1 MHDIFLREA
10 GYAEGFSLQDFDGKF
25 RAICQSH
32 IEEGRARAF
41 AFILF
46 DYGHPEVRE
55 VLANQKY
62 WDALNRLSGRY
73 LTVFSINL
81 EREEAL
87 RSLSRERGRNPEN
100 ELILDSVNDVLEKL
114 FLTNLPS
121 GRPRILFFQVHDG
134 KILTP
139 YVYDLRADSTQ
150 SAFQELQD
158 ALSNAVESVA
168 KVQSELR
175 KDSREVFELIK
186 QSFSKRKLIRKSR
199 AATGIRPLP
208 DDVLF
213 LSLSGGGLRATI
225 FHLGVFLFLS
235 ETRRLG
241 KVRGIVSVSGGSIV
255 AGHLVN
261 HWHEAIQ
268 SHGDFNRVAADLIG
282 FMRSDIRHTVII
294 PWLWTR
300 LLPIVW
306 WMRSQ
311 WLTSRLQATYEKLF
325 LGQTLG
331 GIDDKNRPFLA
342 MVATDAIK
350 QERIAFT
357 AKDILRF
364 PIVTGDR
371 DGAVVKSAATRTIAT
386 GVPLALAVAASSCF
400 PPVFPR
406 MRLTNHDLGLN
417 YEDFKD
423 TFYLNDGGVTDN
435 LGLEVL
441 LELKSGGHDLGDRI
455 LVCNVERPL
464 RDKPGNS
471 PMADQAAQSV
481 ALSKAAEARIEKE
494 SGYDCSFVRIS
505 DRPAPPLALAFLV
518 QTKLAVFRTDLDA
531 PTWREIQ
538 ALLLHGFSCA
548 ARALDENNY
557 ALHSSEEV
565 RSRVESILRLAGCQE
580 TISEPVEDDFRHSHA
595 RPKKKIIFHLA
606 FVLLTSIALAS
617 GGYFAFAR
625 FTGKKTPPMPI
636 GKLNV
641 LPAPKLTPPSPAES
655 MREVSILPD
664 LDYRPFEIKIYEM
677 FVDMRLWKPYG
688 TNELGQRTSPVIFTR
703 KLVGIKREPV
713 DQLRIYGAT
722 EGTGIDAEC
731 ISGQPYWIE
740 HSLGTGNPKTVL
752 MHKYHVV
759 VDISSVPLGSRF
771 EVAVKMTMWN
781 GLKEDDPWL
790 AFVPF
795 AEIPEFRVQVVFPDK
810 RSYKTRKFVKYPNQQ
825 DSEVSA
831 EGEFKQLERV
841 AHDQIYWE
849 IKPAVKATT
858 YELQWTW

>member
-10 GYAEGFSLQDFDGKF
+10 GHLEGFSIGEFDDRF

-32 IEEGRARAF
+32 IEEGRALAF
-41 AFILF
+41 AFIF
-46 DYGHPEVRE
+46 FEYDHPEVRE
-55 VLANQKY
+55 VLCNQKY
-62 WDALNRLSGRY
+62 WDALDQLSGRY

-81 EREEAL
+81 KQEEAT
-87 RSLSRERGRNPEN
+87 RSRSRDWGRNPEN
-100 ELILDSVNDVLEKL
+100 EPVLHSVNDILQEL
-114 FLTNLPS
+114 FQTNLPP

-134 KILTP
+134 QVLTP
-139 YVYDLRADSTQ
+139 YVYDLRADSAE
-150 SAFQELQD
+150 SAFHELRD

-168 KVQSELR
+168 KVKSEFR

-186 QSFSKRKLIRKSR
+186 QSLSKRKLIRKYR
-199 AATGIRPLP
+199 GAAGLEPLP

-235 ETRRLG
+235 EARRLE

-261 HWHEAIQ
+261 RWQEAIK
-268 SHGDFNRVAADLIG
+268 SHDDFDRVAADLIA
-282 FMRSDIRHTVII
+282 FTRTDLRHSVFI
-294 PWLWTR
+294 PWLWSR
-300 LLPIVW
+300 LVPINW
-306 WMRSQ
+306 WRQSQ
-311 WLTSRLQATYEKLF
+311 SRTSRLKTTYDKHF
-325 LGQTLG
+325 QGQTLG
-331 GIDDKNRPFLA
+331 GLDDLTRPFLA

-357 AKDILRF
+357 AKNIFRF
-364 PIVTGDR
+364 PIVA
-371 DGAVVKSAATRTIAT
+371 GARNGAAIKSAATVTIAS

-441 LELKSGGHDLGDRI
+441 LELKSAGHDLGDRI

-471 PMADQAAQSV
+471 PLADQAAQSA
-481 ALSKAAEARIEKE
+481 ALSKAAEVRIEKE
-494 SGYDCSFVRIS
+494 SGHNCSFVRIS
-505 DRPAPPLALAFLV
+505 DRPQPPLALVFLV

-531 PTWREIQ
+531 PKWGEIQ
-538 ALLLHGFSCA
+538 ALLLHGYSCA
-548 ARALDENNY
+548 ARTLDEHNY
-557 ALHSSEEV
+557 ASLSPAIS
-565 RSRVESILRLAGCQE
+565 RSRVSSILKLAGCQE
-580 TISEPVEDDFRHSHA
+580 TLSEPVVDDFKHSHA
-595 RPKKKIIFHLA
+595 RPKRRIALHLA
-606 FVLLTSIALAS
+606 LVILTVIALAS
-617 GGYFAFAR
+617 GGYFALMQ
-625 FTGKKTPPMPI
+625 FTGKKPSSF

-664 LDYRPFEIKIYEM
+664 LDYRPFELKTYDM
-677 FVDMRLWKPYG
+677 FVDMRLWKRHNPS
-688 TNELGQRTSPVIFTR
+688 ELVQKISPVIFSR
-703 KLVGIKREPV
+703 KIIGIKREPV
-713 DQLRIYGAT
+713 DHIRIYGAT
-722 EGTGIDAEC
+722 EGTGIDAAC
-731 ISGQPYWIE
+731 VSGQPYWIE
-740 HSLGTGNPKTVL
+740 HAQGTGNPRTVM

-759 VDISSVPLGSRF
+759 IDISSVSVGSRF
-771 EVAVKMTMWN
+771 EVEVQMTMWN
-781 GLKEDDPWL
+781 GLKEEDPWL
-790 AFVPF
+790 AFVAF
-795 AEIPEFRVQVVFPDK
+795 TEIPEFRIQIVFPVN
-810 RSYKTRKFVKYPNQQ
+810 RPYKTRKFVKYPNQQ
-825 DSEVSA
+825 DQEVSA
-831 EGEFKQLERV
+831 ESEFKQLERPQ
-841 AHDQIYWE
+841 HSQIYWE
-849 IKPAVKATT
+849 VKPAVKNTT